1 MGVEIQ
7 TIKEGDGKGST
18 VVIEYVGKLTNGKI
32 FDQNKNFECKIG
44 VGQLIAGIPR
54 LRVGE
59 KAILTISPDYGY
71 KEAGVPGREVPSAN
85 IGCFP
90 SKLHYLFI
98 LKERH
103 EYFISISVLL
113 FNKEVEG

>member
-7 TIKEGDGKGST
+7 TIKEGDGRKPKAGSI

-32 FDQNKNFECKIG
+32 FDQNKKFQCQIG
-44 VGQLIAGIPR
+44 VGKLITGIPQ

-71 KEAGVPGREVPSAN
+71 KEAGVPGLV
-85 IGCFP
+85 CKF
-90 SKLHYLFI
+90 K
-98 LKERH
+98 
-103 EYFISISVLL
+103 
-113 FNKEVEG
+113 